1 MKRLSGLPALA
12 LAAALSCAS
21 AAAATD
27 TAPLTALPS
36 LDVPGYMGNWY
47 QVAWFPNSFQ
57 KQCVSDTQAFYT
69 QVPGGVTVQNRCL
82 LANGQWDTATGFA
95 RPGRALN
102 ATLQGQVLRPAA
114 LEVSFLPAYLR
125 WVPAWGSYWL
135 LRRPDD
141 GRYAVVSEPTRQY
154 LWVLSRT
161 PRLLPADETE
171 IRSFL
176 LQQGFDLSR
185 WTAHLHHTA
194 PPAEPA
200 R

>member
-1 MKRLSGLPALA
+1 MKHLRGRLA
-12 LAAALSCAS
+12 LAILAALFGG
-21 AAAATD
+21 AAAAD
-27 TAPLTALPS
+27 TAPPTALPS
-36 LDVPGYMGNWY
+36 LNVPGYMGTWY
-47 QVAWFPNSFQ
+47 QVAWFPNRFQ
-57 KQCVSDTQAFYT
+57 HQCVSDTQAHYR
-69 QVPGGVTVQNRCL
+69 QVPGGVAVQNRCV

-95 RPGRALN
+95 RPNRAAAAKLQGD
-102 ATLQGQVLRPAA
+102 TLQPAA

-161 PRLLPADETE
+161 PQLLSADETE

-176 LQQGFDLSR
+176 LQQGFDLAR
-185 WTAHLHHTA
+185 WTAHPHTNP
-194 PPAEPA
+194 PPAEFV